1 MIFEVDNVKG
11 FHDSLPPES
20 LKRKAVVEIAEKN
33 FQLYGFAPVET
44 PVIEFDEIMKSSA
57 LPSEEDDEAVSE
69 RFRLRD
75 RAGRNLGLRYEFT
88 FQLSRILKQNP
99 NMKLPLR
106 KYQIGPVFRDEPTGQ
121 GRTRQ
126 FIQLDADIIGDSSS
140 KSDAEC
146 IALMNDILKELQIKN
161 FEIKVSNRKLIS
173 SIIES
178 VEMTPAKS
186 VMRELDKLDKA
197 GEDAVKASLKKYAD
211 SNKVLTLFKLMEKP
225 LDFFIENAFE
235 GVKEIEELI
244 KSCKLYGINLKFS
257 PSLVRG
263 FGYYTGNMFEFSTP
277 EKISIAGGG
286 RYDKLAGKYLNREI
300 PAVGISFSLERI
312 IASYPEISLLKTAP
326 LPNILVI
333 SISQEKESIKLA
345 KKLRQNSLSCS
356 VSFDSP
362 AKSLEYANSAHIPF
376 AIFLGELEISKK
388 KYKLRNMSSG
398 EESELGEKQLIKK
411 LKAIM

>member
-140 KSDAEC
+140 KADAEC